1 MNGFDLKE
9 MTSWKKENDM
19 CVYVDNSV
27 DLVDFSC
34 FSTKK
39 ATSVSNLSTEKKC
52 RNRFIVLNQSM
63 TGVTKKTGETGML
76 SRGGLNDP
84 VPEESCK
91 IMSDK

>member
-9 MTSWKKENDM
+9 MTSLKRENDM

-39 ATSVSNLSTEKKC
+39 ATSISNLSTEKKC
-52 RNRFIVLNQSM
+52 KNRFMVLNWSM
-63 TGVTKKTGETGML
+63 TEETG
-76 SRGGLNDP
+76 GNENVG
-84 VPEESCK
+84 
-91 IMSDK
+91 I

>member
-39 ATSVSNLSTEKKC
+39 ATSVSNLSTEKKMQEQVHSTESVNGGSNRKNR
-52 RNRFIVLNQSM
+52 RNWNVEPWR
-63 TGVTKKTGETGML
+63 TKCSGAGRVM
-76 SRGGLNDP
+76 
-84 VPEESCK
+84 
-91 IMSDK
+91 

>member
-1 MNGFDLKE
+1 MQEL
-9 MTSWKKENDM
+9 TSEKMETDM

-52 RNRFIVLNQSM
+52 KNRFMVLNQSM
-63 TGVTKKTGETGML
+63 TDITER
-76 SRGGLNDP
+76 SAFDIGLPIVHFSGRWN
-84 VPEESCK
+84 VEL
-91 IMSDK
+91 